1 MTCVCFFFFLICFQ
15 ELTGVGGAAGW
26 APHPGQQPHP
36 PAAPGLGLEVTG
48 SRHWANPSLLPP
60 DRLPGFL
67 MLPLSNSQNASPE
80 AVKYLKLVH

>member
-1 MTCVCFFFFLICFQ
+1 MCMLFFSSL
-15 ELTGVGGAAGW
+15 LPRADRGGGAAGW